1 MPAAVGVATAGG
13 AKKDGARDSASDQ
26 AKERN
31 KKIKKVTMRLRRPP
45 PRVRPRS
52 AAVRLRCVGAR

>member
-1 MPAAVGVATAGG
+1 MATAGG

-26 AKERN
+26 TKERN